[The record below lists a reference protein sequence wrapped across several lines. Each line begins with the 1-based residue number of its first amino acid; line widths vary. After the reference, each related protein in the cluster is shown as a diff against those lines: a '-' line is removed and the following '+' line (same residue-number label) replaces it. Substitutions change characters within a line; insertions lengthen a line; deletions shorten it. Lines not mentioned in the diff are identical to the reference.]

1 MVIVLSFDFISKN
14 PSNLSNPWLQFC
26 GNLRLKK
33 EVSKTKNLINVAI
46 GVGVVSLI
54 LGIISRLMRVPFFG
68 GMQLEAQAFL
78 AFTSVCLL
86 FAITFALLQVLK
98 SKKE

>member
-1 MVIVLSFDFISKN
+1 MRK
-14 PSNLSNPWLQFC
+14 
-26 GNLRLKK
+26 
-33 EVSKTKNLINVAI
+33 LINVAI
-46 GVGVVSLI
+46 GIGVVSLV
-54 LGIISRLMRVPFFG
+54 LGIISRLMRKPFFG
-68 GMQLEAQAFL
+68 IQVEAQAFL